1 MNLNV
6 TLYNF
11 KVSKASIDD
20 EGTTLELLDKEP
32 HVNVTIKDISFNFEF
47 EYNITSDPEL
57 ISDVGKGTIVI
68 DKLSMNGTG

>member
-11 KVSKASIDD
+11 KLSKASID
-20 EGTTLELLDKEP
+20 EAGTTLEFLEEEP
-32 HVNVTIKDISFNFEF
+32 HVKVTIKDISFNFEF

-57 ISDVGKGTIVI
+57 ISDVGKGTLVI
-68 DKLSMNGTG
+68 GNLSMKGAG